1 MCLRRIIAKK
11 TKQGKKN
18 QVPTQRVREEG
29 KGRHSRQSR
38 SIGWDAVAR
47 FESIAKVREF
57 GGERK
62 QINTLISLHRRKER
76 KKKLWSCAST
86 LCSLRLAVRLE
97 RTVSLRG

>member
-11 TKQGKKN
+11 TKQGKQN

-76 KKKLWSCAST
+76 KKKKNCGVVLPHSA
-86 LCSLRLAVRLE
+86 L
-97 RTVSLRG
+97 

>member
-11 TKQGKKN
+11 TEQGKQN

-62 QINTLISLHRRKER
+62 QINTLISLHRRKEQ
-76 KKKLWSCAST
+76 KKNCGVVLPHSA
-86 LCSLRLAVRLE
+86 L
-97 RTVSLRG
+97 